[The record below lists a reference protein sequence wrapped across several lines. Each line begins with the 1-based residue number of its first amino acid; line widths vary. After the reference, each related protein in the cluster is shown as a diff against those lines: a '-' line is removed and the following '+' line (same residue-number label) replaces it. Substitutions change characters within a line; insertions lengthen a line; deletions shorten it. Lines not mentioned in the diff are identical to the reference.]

1 MGIRCTCVG
10 IATNE
15 AAPTIL
21 GAGGGGAAIAERVD
35 DAFEDSDKLFM
46 PPTQPSFFDAD
57 ADADDADV
65 VDAFF
70 GGVCDGTTPPVLC
83 ANSLFE
89 VAL

>member
-35 DAFEDSDKLFM
+35 DAFEDSDKLFI

-57 ADADDADV
+57 ADADDV

-70 GGVCDGTTPPVLC
+70 GGVCDGTTPVLC
-83 ANSLFE
+83 ANSLLE

>member
-57 ADADDADV
+57 AEDADV

-70 GGVCDGTTPPVLC
+70 GGVSDGTTWPVLC